1 MIEARQ
7 RLVDMNIAMMPHVDD
22 KTRQKFYKELE
33 KQAYPMRKSTG
44 KKLSN
49 KDLMD
54 ILSKR

>member
-1 MIEARQ
+1 
-7 RLVDMNIAMMPHVDD
+7 MMPHVDE
-22 KTRQKFYKELE
+22 KARQKFYKELE